1 MFVGFANWHHNLKRK
16 EDIFSKYERDNYEG
30 EYPTISPEDWETI
43 KETYPKDEVKEKLA
57 DIFMKYPLPYAT
69 DKYTIEDARDDYMKL
84 KGIRYNE
91 LLKEEEW
98 FPRKSRESK
107 YPLTYA
113 VHVGLTEDLLNF
125 EHPVF

>member
-1 MFVGFANWHHNLKRK
+1 MNNG
-16 EDIFSKYERDNYEG
+16 EDILVKYEKGTYDG
-30 EYPTISPEDWETI
+30 EYPTISPEDWETL
-43 KETYPKDEVKEKLA
+43 KESYPKDQVKEMLA
-57 DIFMKYPLPYAT
+57 DLFMKYPLPYAT

-107 YPLTYA
+107 YPLTYLSLI
-113 VHVGLTEDLLNF
+113 HI
-125 EHPVF
+125 